1 MLTIGGKK
9 ILLGISGS
17 IAAYKSPLLLRLL
30 IKNGAEVKVVLT
42 PNAMDFVTPTTLS
55 TLSKNPVNSSFTDI
69 KDEQDNHPVWNNHI
83 ELSLWADFMIIA
95 PATSN
100 TISSMASARCD
111 NLLLAC
117 YLSAK
122 CPVFVAPSMDLDM
135 YKHPGNQENLN
146 KLKRFGNII
155 LESEIGDLASGLN
168 GKGRMM
174 EPENIIKYLI
184 RNLKNE
190 FPLKEKK
197 ILISAGPTY
206 EKIDPVRFIGNFS
219 SGKMGFSLAEA
230 AANLGAKVT
239 LISGPSSSQILNSSI
254 DLIKV
259 ISAKEMYSEILKYFF
274 STDIFV
280 SAAAVA
286 DFIPRKFSHLKIKK
300 NQKLCEISLKKNIDI
315 LYKLGKIKTNQYILG
330 FALET
335 NDGDENAYNKLI
347 NKNLDAIFLNILNDD
362 QNVFN
367 SDYNRGK
374 YITRKQSISFELTTK
389 LDLSYKIFKQ
399 IIKDS

>member
-1 MLTIGGKK
+1 MLALQGKK
-9 ILLGISGS
+9 ILLGVSGS
-17 IAAYKSPLLLRLL
+17 IAAYKSPILVRLL
-30 IKNGAEVKVVLT
+30 IKSGADVKVVLT
-42 PNAMDFVTPTTLS
+42 PSALDFVTPTTLS
-55 TLSKNPVNSSFTDI
+55 TLSKNPVNSSFTEI
-69 KDEQDNHPVWNNHI
+69 KDEEDNPEWNNHV

-146 KLKRFGNII
+146 KLKSFGNII
-155 LESEIGDLASGLN
+155 LESETGYLASGLK

-174 EPENIIKYLI
+174 EPKNIIKCI
-184 RNLKNE
+184 VENIKNE
-190 FPLKEKK
+190 FPLKGKN

-239 LISGPSSSQILNSSI
+239 LISGPSSLKILNNSI
-254 DLIKV
+254 NLINV
-259 ISAKEMYSEILKYFF
+259 VSANEMYNEILKYFF
-274 STDIFV
+274 NIDIFI
-280 SAAAVA
+280 SAAAVS
-286 DFIPRKFSHLKIKK
+286 DFIPNEFHHLKIKK
-300 NQKLCEISLKKNIDI
+300 SQKLNEISLKENIDI
-315 LYKLGKIKTNQYILG
+315 LFNLGKIKTNQYLVG
-330 FALET
+330 FALES
-335 NDGDENAYNKLI
+335 NDGDKNAYNKLI
-347 NKNLDAIFLNILNDD
+347 NKNLDAIFLNILSDK
-362 QNVFN
+362 QNIFN
-367 SDYNRGK
+367 SDYNHGK
-374 YITRKQSISFELTTK
+374 YITRKKSISFKLTTK
-389 LDLSYKIFKQ
+389 LDLSYKIFEQ
-399 IIKDS
+399 IINDS

>member
-1 MLTIGGKK
+1 MHTLGGKK
-9 ILLGISGS
+9 VLLGISGS
-17 IAAYKSPLLLRLL
+17 IAAYKSPQLVRLL

-42 PNAMDFVTPTTLS
+42 PSAMDFVTPTTLS
-55 TLSKNPVNSSFTDI
+55 TLSKNPVNTSFTEI
-69 KDEQDNHPVWNNHI
+69 KDEQDNPEWNNHV
-83 ELSLWADFMIIA
+83 ELSLWADFIIIA

-146 KLKRFGNII
+146 KLKSFGNII
-155 LESEIGDLASGLN
+155 LESESGDLASGLK

-174 EPENIIKYLI
+174 EPKNIIKYLI
-184 RNLKNE
+184 KDLKNE
-190 FPLKEKK
+190 LPLKGKK
-197 ILISAGPTY
+197 ILISAGPTF

-230 AANLGAKVT
+230 ATNLGANVT
-239 LISGPSSSQILNSSI
+239 LISGPTSLKIFNSSI
-254 DLIKV
+254 NLISV
-259 ISAKEMYSEILKYFF
+259 VTADEMYNAILKYFF
-274 STDIFV
+274 SVDIFV

-286 DFIPRKFSHLKIKK
+286 DFIPNEYHHLKIKK
-300 NQKLCEISLKKNIDI
+300 SQKLNQITIKENIDI
-315 LYKLGKIKTNQYILG
+315 LYNLGKIKTNQFILG

-335 NDGDENAYNKLI
+335 NNGNDNAYNKLI
-347 NKNLDAIFLNILNDD
+347 NKNLDAIFLNILDD
-362 QNVFN
+362 KQNVFN
-367 SDYNRGK
+367 SDYNHGK
-374 YITRKQSISFELTTK
+374 YITRKKSVSFELTTK
-389 LDLSYKIFKQ
+389 LDLSYKIFEQ
-399 IIKDS
+399 IIIDS

>member
-1 MLTIGGKK
+1 MYTLGGKK
-9 ILLGISGS
+9 VLLGISGS
-17 IAAYKSPLLLRLL
+17 IAAYKSPQLVRLL
-30 IKNGAEVKVVLT
+30 IKKGAEVKVVLT
-42 PNAMDFVTPTTLS
+42 PSAMDFVTPTTLS
-55 TLSKNPVNSSFTDI
+55 TLSKNPVNTSFTERR
-69 KDEQDNHPVWNNHI
+69 DEQDNPEWNNHV
-83 ELSLWADFMIIA
+83 ELSLWADFIIIA

-146 KLKRFGNII
+146 KLKSFGNII
-155 LESEIGDLASGLN
+155 LESESGDLASGLK

-174 EPENIIKYLI
+174 EPKNIIKYLI
-184 RNLKNE
+184 KDLKNE
-190 FPLKEKK
+190 LPLRGKK

-230 AANLGAKVT
+230 ATNLGANVT
-239 LISGPSSSQILNSSI
+239 LISGPTSLKILNSSI
-254 DLIKV
+254 NLINV
-259 ISAKEMYSEILKYFF
+259 ITADEMYNAILKYFF
-274 STDIFV
+274 SADIFV

-286 DFIPRKFSHLKIKK
+286 DFIPNEYHHLKIKK
-300 NQKLCEISLKKNIDI
+300 SQKLSQIIIKENIDI
-315 LYKLGKIKTNQYILG
+315 LYNLGKIKTNQFMLG

-335 NDGDENAYNKLI
+335 NDGNDNAYNKLI
-347 NKNLDAIFLNILNDD
+347 NKNLDAIFLNILDD
-362 QNVFN
+362 KQNVFN
-367 SDYNRGK
+367 SDYNHGK
-374 YITRKQSISFELTTK
+374 YITRKKSVSFELTTK
-389 LDLSYKIFKQ
+389 LDLSYKIFEQ
-399 IIKDS
+399 IIRDS

>member
-1 MLTIGGKK
+1 MYTLGGKK
-9 ILLGISGS
+9 VLLGISGS
-17 IAAYKSPLLLRLL
+17 IAAYKSPQLVRLL
-30 IKNGAEVKVVLT
+30 IKKGAEVKVVLT
-42 PNAMDFVTPTTLS
+42 PSAMDFVTPTTLS
-55 TLSKNPVNSSFTDI
+55 TLSKNPVNTSFTEI
-69 KDEQDNHPVWNNHI
+69 KDENDNPEWNNHV
-83 ELSLWADFMIIA
+83 ELSLWADFIIIA

-146 KLKRFGNII
+146 KLKSFGNII
-155 LESEIGDLASGLN
+155 LESESGDLASGLK

-174 EPENIIKYLI
+174 EPKNIIKYLI
-184 RNLKNE
+184 KDLKNE
-190 FPLKEKK
+190 LPLKGKK

-230 AANLGAKVT
+230 ATNLGANVT
-239 LISGPSSSQILNSSI
+239 LISGPTSLKIFNSSI
-254 DLIKV
+254 NLINV
-259 ISAKEMYSEILKYFF
+259 VTADEMYNAILKYFF
-274 STDIFV
+274 SVDIFV

-286 DFIPRKFSHLKIKK
+286 DFIPNEYHHLKIKK
-300 NQKLCEISLKKNIDI
+300 SQKLSQITIKENIDI
-315 LYKLGKIKTNQYILG
+315 LYNLGKIKTNQFMLG

-335 NDGDENAYNKLI
+335 NDGNDNAYNKLI
-347 NKNLDAIFLNILNDD
+347 NKNLDAIFLNILDD
-362 QNVFN
+362 KQNVFN
-367 SDYNRGK
+367 SDYNHGK
-374 YITRKQSISFELTTK
+374 YITRKKSVSFELTTK
-389 LDLSYKIFKQ
+389 LDLSYKIFEQ
-399 IIKDS
+399 IIRDS

>member
-1 MLTIGGKK
+1 MYTLGGKK
-9 ILLGISGS
+9 VLLGISGS
-17 IAAYKSPLLLRLL
+17 IAAYKSPQLVRLL
-30 IKNGAEVKVVLT
+30 IKKGAEVKVVLT
-42 PNAMDFVTPTTLS
+42 PSAMDFVTPTTLS
-55 TLSKNPVNSSFTDI
+55 TLSKNPVNTSFTEI
-69 KDEQDNHPVWNNHI
+69 KDENDNPEWNNHV
-83 ELSLWADFMIIA
+83 ELSLWADFIIIA

-146 KLKRFGNII
+146 KLKSFGNII
-155 LESEIGDLASGLN
+155 LESESGDLASGLK

-174 EPENIIKYLI
+174 EPKNIIKYLI
-184 RNLKNE
+184 KDLKNE
-190 FPLKEKK
+190 LPLKGKK

-230 AANLGAKVT
+230 ATNLGANVT
-239 LISGPSSSQILNSSI
+239 LISGPTSLKIFNSSI
-254 DLIKV
+254 NLINV
-259 ISAKEMYSEILKYFF
+259 VTADEMYNAILKYFF
-274 STDIFV
+274 SVDIFV

-286 DFIPRKFSHLKIKK
+286 DFIPNEYHHLKIKK
-300 NQKLCEISLKKNIDI
+300 SQKLNQIIIKENIDI
-315 LYKLGKIKTNQYILG
+315 LYNLGKIKTNQFILG

-335 NDGDENAYNKLI
+335 NDGNDNAYNKLI
-347 NKNLDAIFLNILNDD
+347 NKNLDAIFLNILDD
-362 QNVFN
+362 QQNIFN
-367 SDYNRGK
+367 SDYNHGK
-374 YITRKQSISFELTTK
+374 YITRKKSVSFELTTK
-389 LDLSYKIFKQ
+389 LDLSYKIFEQ
-399 IIKDS
+399 IIRDS

>member
-1 MLTIGGKK
+1 MYTLGGKK
-9 ILLGISGS
+9 VLLGISGS
-17 IAAYKSPLLLRLL
+17 IAAYKSPQLVRLL

-42 PNAMDFVTPTTLS
+42 PSAMDFVTPTTLS
-55 TLSKNPVNSSFTDI
+55 TLSKNPVNTSFTEI
-69 KDEQDNHPVWNNHI
+69 KDENDNPEWNNHV
-83 ELSLWADFMIIA
+83 ELSLWADFIIIA

-146 KLKRFGNII
+146 KLKSFGNII
-155 LESEIGDLASGLN
+155 LESESGDLASGLN

-174 EPENIIKYLI
+174 EPKNIIKYLVKD
-184 RNLKNE
+184 LKNE
-190 FPLKEKK
+190 LPLKGKK
-197 ILISAGPTY
+197 ILISAGPTF

-230 AANLGAKVT
+230 ATNLGANVT
-239 LISGPSSSQILNSSI
+239 LISGPTSLKIFNSSI
-254 DLIKV
+254 NLISV
-259 ISAKEMYSEILKYFF
+259 VTADEMYNAILKYFF
-274 STDIFV
+274 SVDIFV

-286 DFIPRKFSHLKIKK
+286 DFIPNEYHHLKIKK
-300 NQKLCEISLKKNIDI
+300 SQKLNQIIIKENIDI
-315 LYKLGKIKTNQYILG
+315 LYNLGKIKTNQFILG

-335 NDGDENAYNKLI
+335 NDGNDNAYNKLI
-347 NKNLDAIFLNILNDD
+347 NKNLDAIFLNILDD
-362 QNVFN
+362 QQNIFN
-367 SDYNRGK
+367 SDYNHGK
-374 YITRKQSISFELTTK
+374 YITRKKSVSFELTTK
-389 LDLSYKIFKQ
+389 LDLSYKIFEQ
-399 IIKDS
+399 IIRDL

>member
-1 MLTIGGKK
+1 MHTLGGKK
-9 ILLGISGS
+9 VLLGISGS
-17 IAAYKSPLLLRLL
+17 IAAYKSPLLVRLL
-30 IKNGAEVKVVLT
+30 IKKGAEVKVVLT
-42 PNAMDFVTPTTLS
+42 PSAMDFVTPTTLS
-55 TLSKNPVNSSFTDI
+55 TLSKNPVNTSFTEI
-69 KDEQDNHPVWNNHI
+69 KDENDNPEWNNHV
-83 ELSLWADFMIIA
+83 ELSLWADFIIIA

-122 CPVFVAPSMDLDM
+122 CPVFIAPSMDLDM

-146 KLKRFGNII
+146 KLKSFGNII
-155 LESEIGDLASGLN
+155 LESESGDLASGLK

-174 EPENIIKYLI
+174 EPINIIKYLI
-184 RNLKNE
+184 KDLKNE
-190 FPLKEKK
+190 LPLKGKK

-230 AANLGAKVT
+230 ATNLGANVT
-239 LISGPSSSQILNSSI
+239 LISGPTSLKILNSSI
-254 DLIKV
+254 NLINV
-259 ISAKEMYSEILKYFF
+259 ITADEMYNAILKYFF
-274 STDIFV
+274 SADIFV

-286 DFIPRKFSHLKIKK
+286 DFIPNEYHHLKIKK
-300 NQKLCEISLKKNIDI
+300 SQKLNQITIKENIDI
-315 LYKLGKIKTNQYILG
+315 LYNLGKIKTNQFILG

-335 NDGDENAYNKLI
+335 NDGNDNAYNKLI
-347 NKNLDAIFLNILNDD
+347 NKNLDAIFLNILDD
-362 QNVFN
+362 KQNIFN
-367 SDYNRGK
+367 SDYNHGK
-374 YITRKQSISFELTTK
+374 YITRKKSVSFELTTK

-399 IIKDS
+399 IIIDS

>member
-1 MLTIGGKK
+1 MYTLGGKK
-9 ILLGISGS
+9 VLLGISGS
-17 IAAYKSPLLLRLL
+17 IAAYKSPQLVRLL
-30 IKNGAEVKVVLT
+30 IKKGAEVKVVLT
-42 PNAMDFVTPTTLS
+42 PSAMDFVTPTTLS
-55 TLSKNPVNSSFTDI
+55 TLSKNPVNTSFTEI
-69 KDEQDNHPVWNNHI
+69 KDENDNPEWNNHV
-83 ELSLWADFMIIA
+83 ELSLWADFIIIA

-146 KLKRFGNII
+146 KLKSFGNII
-155 LESEIGDLASGLN
+155 LESESGDLASGLK

-174 EPENIIKYLI
+174 EPKNIIKYLI
-184 RNLKNE
+184 KDLKNE
-190 FPLKEKK
+190 LPLRGKK

-230 AANLGAKVT
+230 ATNLGANVT
-239 LISGPSSSQILNSSI
+239 LISGPTSLKILNSSI
-254 DLIKV
+254 NLINV
-259 ISAKEMYSEILKYFF
+259 ITADEMYNAILKYFF
-274 STDIFV
+274 SADIFV

-286 DFIPRKFSHLKIKK
+286 DFIPNEYHHLKIKK
-300 NQKLCEISLKKNIDI
+300 NQKLSQITIKENIDI
-315 LYKLGKIKTNQYILG
+315 LYNLGKIKTNQFMLG

-335 NDGDENAYNKLI
+335 NDGNDNAYNKLI
-347 NKNLDAIFLNILNDD
+347 NKNLDAIFLNILDD
-362 QNVFN
+362 KQNVFN
-367 SDYNRGK
+367 SDYNHGK
-374 YITRKQSISFELTTK
+374 YITRKKSVSFELTTK
-389 LDLSYKIFKQ
+389 LDLSYKIFEQ
-399 IIKDS
+399 IIRDS

>member
-1 MLTIGGKK
+1 MLSLGGKK
-9 ILLGISGS
+9 VLLGISGS
-17 IAAYKSPLLLRLL
+17 IAAYKSPFLVRLL

-42 PNAMDFVTPTTLS
+42 PSAIDFVTLTTLS
-55 TLSKNPVNSSFTDI
+55 TLSKNPVNSSFI
-69 KDEQDNHPVWNNHI
+69 ESKDEQNNPEWNNHV

-135 YKHPGNQENLN
+135 YRHPGNQDNLN
-146 KLKRFGNII
+146 KLKSFGNII
-155 LESEIGDLASGLN
+155 LESESGDLASGLV

-174 EPENIIKYLI
+174 EPENIIKNLK
-184 RNLKNE
+184 RNLNIDL
-190 FPLKEKK
+190 PLKGKS

-219 SGKMGFSLAEA
+219 SGKMGFSLAESA
-230 AANLGAKVT
+230 TNLGAKVT
-239 LISGPSSSQILNSSI
+239 LVSGPSSLKISNSSI
-254 DLIKV
+254 NLINV
-259 ISAKEMYSEILKYFF
+259 ISADEMYNEILKYFF
-274 STDIFV
+274 SVDVFI

-286 DFIPRKFSHLKIKK
+286 DFIPEKSYNLKIKK
-300 NQKLCEISLKKNIDI
+300 SQFLNIISLKKNIDI
-315 LYKLGKIKTNQYILG
+315 LLELGKIKTDQYMFG

-335 NDGDENAYNKLI
+335 NDGEQNASDKLI
-347 NKNLDAIFLNILNDD
+347 NKNLDAIFLNNLNSK

-367 SDYNRGK
+367 SDYNQGK
-374 YITRKQSISFELTTK
+374 LITRKKSISFDLTSK
-389 LDLSYKIFKQ
+389 LDLSYKILEQ
-399 IIKDS
+399 IMKDL

>member
-1 MLTIGGKK
+1 MLALGGKK

-17 IAAYKSPLLLRLL
+17 IAAYKSPLLVRLL
-30 IKNGAEVKVVLT
+30 IKKGAEVKVVLT
-42 PNAMDFVTPTTLS
+42 PSAMDFVTPTTLS
-55 TLSKNPVNSSFTDI
+55 TLSKNPVNTSFTEI
-69 KDEQDNHPVWNNHI
+69 KDENDNPEWNNHVK
-83 ELSLWADFMIIA
+83 LSLWADFMIIA

-146 KLKRFGNII
+146 KLKSFGNII
-155 LESEIGDLASGLN
+155 LESESGDLASGLK

-174 EPENIIKYLI
+174 EPKNIIKYLI
-184 RNLKNE
+184 KDLKNE
-190 FPLKEKK
+190 LPLKGKK

-230 AANLGAKVT
+230 ATNLGANVT
-239 LISGPSSSQILNSSI
+239 LISGPTSLKIFNNSI
-254 DLIKV
+254 NLINV
-259 ISAKEMYSEILKYFF
+259 VTADEMYNAILKYFF
-274 STDIFV
+274 SVDIFV

-286 DFIPRKFSHLKIKK
+286 DFIPNEYHHLKIKK
-300 NQKLCEISLKKNIDI
+300 SQKFNQITIKENIDI
-315 LYKLGKIKTNQYILG
+315 LYNLGKIKTNQFMLG

-335 NDGDENAYNKLI
+335 NDGNDNAYNKLI
-347 NKNLDAIFLNILNDD
+347 NKNLDAIFLNILDD
-362 QNVFN
+362 KQNVFN
-367 SDYNRGK
+367 SDYNHGK
-374 YITRKQSISFELTTK
+374 YITRKKSVSFELTTK
-389 LDLSYKIFKQ
+389 LDLSYKIFEQ
-399 IIKDS
+399 IIRDS

>member
-1 MLTIGGKK
+1 MYTLGGKK
-9 ILLGISGS
+9 VLLGISGS
-17 IAAYKSPLLLRLL
+17 IAAYKSPQLVRLL

-42 PNAMDFVTPTTLS
+42 PSAMDFVTPTTLS
-55 TLSKNPVNSSFTDI
+55 TLSKNPVNTSFTERR
-69 KDEQDNHPVWNNHI
+69 DEQDNPEWNNHV
-83 ELSLWADFMIIA
+83 ELSLWADFIIIA

-146 KLKRFGNII
+146 KLKSFGNII
-155 LESEIGDLASGLN
+155 LESESGDLASGLK

-174 EPENIIKYLI
+174 EPKNIIKYLI
-184 RNLKNE
+184 KDLKNE
-190 FPLKEKK
+190 LPLKGKK

-230 AANLGAKVT
+230 ATNLGANVT
-239 LISGPSSSQILNSSI
+239 LISGPTSLKILNSSI
-254 DLIKV
+254 NLINV
-259 ISAKEMYSEILKYFF
+259 VTADEMYNAILKYFF
-274 STDIFV
+274 SVDIFV

-286 DFIPRKFSHLKIKK
+286 DFIPNEYHHLKIKK
-300 NQKLCEISLKKNIDI
+300 SQKLNQITIKENIDI
-315 LYKLGKIKTNQYILG
+315 LYNLGKIKTNQFILG

-335 NDGDENAYNKLI
+335 NDGNDNAYNKLI
-347 NKNLDAIFLNILNDD
+347 NKNLDAIFLNILDD
-362 QNVFN
+362 KQNIFN
-367 SDYNRGK
+367 SDYNHGK
-374 YITRKQSISFELTTK
+374 YITRKKSVSFELTTK
-389 LDLSYKIFKQ
+389 LDLSYKIFEQ
-399 IIKDS
+399 IIRDS

>member
-1 MLTIGGKK
+1 MYTLGGKK
-9 ILLGISGS
+9 VLLGISGS
-17 IAAYKSPLLLRLL
+17 IAAYKSPLLVRLL
-30 IKNGAEVKVVLT
+30 IKKGAEVKVVLT
-42 PNAMDFVTPTTLS
+42 PSAMDFVTPTTLS
-55 TLSKNPVNSSFTDI
+55 TLSKNPVNTSFTEI
-69 KDEQDNHPVWNNHI
+69 KDENDNPEWNNHV
-83 ELSLWADFMIIA
+83 ELSLWADFIIIA

-146 KLKRFGNII
+146 KLKSFGNII
-155 LESEIGDLASGLN
+155 LESESGDLASGLK

-174 EPENIIKYLI
+174 EPKNIIKYLI
-184 RNLKNE
+184 KDLKNE
-190 FPLKEKK
+190 LPLRGKK
-197 ILISAGPTY
+197 ILISAGPTF

-230 AANLGAKVT
+230 ATNLGANVT
-239 LISGPSSSQILNSSI
+239 LISGPTSLKILNSSI
-254 DLIKV
+254 NLINV
-259 ISAKEMYSEILKYFF
+259 VTADEMYNAILKYFF
-274 STDIFV
+274 SVDIFV

-286 DFIPRKFSHLKIKK
+286 DFIPNEYHHLKIKK
-300 NQKLCEISLKKNIDI
+300 SQKLNQITIKENIDI
-315 LYKLGKIKTNQYILG
+315 LYNLGKIKTNQFILG

-335 NDGDENAYNKLI
+335 NDGNDNAYNKLI
-347 NKNLDAIFLNILNDD
+347 NKNLDAIFLNILDD
-362 QNVFN
+362 KQNIFN
-367 SDYNRGK
+367 SDYNHGK
-374 YITRKQSISFELTTK
+374 YITRKKSVSFELTTK

-399 IIKDS
+399 IIIDS

>member
-1 MLTIGGKK
+1 MHTLGGKK
-9 ILLGISGS
+9 VLLGISGS
-17 IAAYKSPLLLRLL
+17 IAAYKSPQLVRLL

-42 PNAMDFVTPTTLS
+42 PSAMDFVTPTTLS
-55 TLSKNPVNSSFTDI
+55 TLSKNPVNTSFTEI
-69 KDEQDNHPVWNNHI
+69 KDEQDNPEWNNHV
-83 ELSLWADFMIIA
+83 ELSLWADFIIIA

-146 KLKRFGNII
+146 KLKSFGNII
-155 LESEIGDLASGLN
+155 LESESGDLASGLK

-174 EPENIIKYLI
+174 EPKNIIKYLI
-184 RNLKNE
+184 KDLKNE
-190 FPLKEKK
+190 LPLKGKK

-230 AANLGAKVT
+230 ATNLGANVT
-239 LISGPSSSQILNSSI
+239 LISGPTSLKILNSSI
-254 DLIKV
+254 NLINV
-259 ISAKEMYSEILKYFF
+259 VTADEMYNAILKYFF
-274 STDIFV
+274 SVDIFV

-286 DFIPRKFSHLKIKK
+286 DFIPNEYHHLKIKK
-300 NQKLCEISLKKNIDI
+300 SQKLNQITIKENIDI
-315 LYKLGKIKTNQYILG
+315 LYNLGKIKTNQFILG

-335 NDGDENAYNKLI
+335 NDGNDNAYNKLI
-347 NKNLDAIFLNILNDD
+347 NKNLDAIFLNILDD
-362 QNVFN
+362 QQNIFN
-367 SDYNRGK
+367 SDYNHGK
-374 YITRKQSISFELTTK
+374 YITRKKSVSFELTTK
-389 LDLSYKIFKQ
+389 LDLSYKIFEQ
-399 IIKDS
+399 IIRDL

>member
-1 MLTIGGKK
+1 MLTLGGKK
-9 ILLGISGS
+9 ILLGVSGS

-42 PNAMDFVTPTTLS
+42 PSAMDFVTPTTLS
-55 TLSKNPVNSSFTDI
+55 TLSNNPVNSSFTEI
-69 KDEQDNHPVWNNHI
+69 KDEQDNPEWNNHI

-135 YKHPGNQENLN
+135 YKHPGNQENLI

-155 LESEIGDLASGLN
+155 LESEIGDLASGLK

-259 ISAKEMYSEILKYFF
+259 VSADEMYSEILKYFF
-274 STDIFV
+274 NIDIFI

-286 DFIPRKFSHLKIKK
+286 DFVPKKFHHLKIKK
-300 NQKLCEISLKKNIDI
+300 SQKLNEISLKKNIDI

-335 NDGDENAYNKLI
+335 NDEDENAYNKLI
-347 NKNLDAIFLNILNDD
+347 KKNLDAIFLNILNDN
-362 QNVFN
+362 QNIFN
-367 SDYNRGK
+367 SDYNQGK
-374 YITRKQSISFELTTK
+374 FITRKKSISFELATK
-389 LDLSYKIFKQ
+389 LDLSYKIFEQ

>member
-1 MLTIGGKK
+1 MYTLGGKK
-9 ILLGISGS
+9 VLLGISGS
-17 IAAYKSPLLLRLL
+17 IAAYKSPQLVRLL
-30 IKNGAEVKVVLT
+30 IKKGAEVKVVLT
-42 PNAMDFVTPTTLS
+42 PSAMDFVTPTTLS
-55 TLSKNPVNSSFTDI
+55 TLSKNPVNTSFTERR
-69 KDEQDNHPVWNNHI
+69 DEQDNPEWNNHV
-83 ELSLWADFMIIA
+83 ELSLWADFIIIA

-146 KLKRFGNII
+146 KLKSFGNII
-155 LESEIGDLASGLN
+155 LESESGDLASGLK

-174 EPENIIKYLI
+174 EPKNIIKYLI
-184 RNLKNE
+184 KDLKNE
-190 FPLKEKK
+190 LPLKGKK

-230 AANLGAKVT
+230 ATNLGANVT
-239 LISGPSSSQILNSSI
+239 LISGPTSLKILNSSI
-254 DLIKV
+254 NLINV
-259 ISAKEMYSEILKYFF
+259 ITADEMYNAILKYFF
-274 STDIFV
+274 SADIFV

-286 DFIPRKFSHLKIKK
+286 DFIPNEYHHLKIKK
-300 NQKLCEISLKKNIDI
+300 SQKLNQIIIKENIDI
-315 LYKLGKIKTNQYILG
+315 LYNLGKIKTNQFILG

-335 NDGDENAYNKLI
+335 NDGNDNAYNKLI
-347 NKNLDAIFLNILNDD
+347 NKNLDAIFLNILDD
-362 QNVFN
+362 QQNIFN
-367 SDYNRGK
+367 SDYNHGK
-374 YITRKQSISFELTTK
+374 YITRKKSVSFELTTK
-389 LDLSYKIFKQ
+389 LDLSYKIFEQ
-399 IIKDS
+399 IIRDS

>member
-1 MLTIGGKK
+1 MYTLGGKK
-9 ILLGISGS
+9 VLLGISGS
-17 IAAYKSPLLLRLL
+17 IAAYKSPQLVRLL

-42 PNAMDFVTPTTLS
+42 PSAMDFVTPTTLS
-55 TLSKNPVNSSFTDI
+55 TLSKNPVNTSFTEI
-69 KDEQDNHPVWNNHI
+69 KDEQDNPEWNNHV
-83 ELSLWADFMIIA
+83 ELSLWADFIIIA

-146 KLKRFGNII
+146 KLKSFGNII
-155 LESEIGDLASGLN
+155 LESESGDLASGLK

-174 EPENIIKYLI
+174 EPKNIIKYLI
-184 RNLKNE
+184 KDLKNE
-190 FPLKEKK
+190 LPLKGKK
-197 ILISAGPTY
+197 ILISAGPTF

-230 AANLGAKVT
+230 ATNLGANVT
-239 LISGPSSSQILNSSI
+239 LISGPTSLKILNSSI
-254 DLIKV
+254 NLINV
-259 ISAKEMYSEILKYFF
+259 VTADEMYNAILKYFF
-274 STDIFV
+274 SVDIFV

-286 DFIPRKFSHLKIKK
+286 DFIPNEYHHLKIKK
-300 NQKLCEISLKKNIDI
+300 SQKLNQITIKENIDI
-315 LYKLGKIKTNQYILG
+315 LYNLGKIKTNQFILG

-335 NDGDENAYNKLI
+335 NDGNDNAYNKLI
-347 NKNLDAIFLNILNDD
+347 NKNLDAIFLNILDD
-362 QNVFN
+362 KQNIFN
-367 SDYNRGK
+367 SDYNHGK
-374 YITRKQSISFELTTK
+374 YITRKKSVSFELTTK

-399 IIKDS
+399 IIIDS

>member
-1 MLTIGGKK
+1 MLALGGKK

-17 IAAYKSPLLLRLL
+17 IAAYKSPLLVRFL

-42 PNAMDFVTPTTLS
+42 PSAKDFVTPTTLS
-55 TLSKNPVNSSFTDI
+55 TLSKNPVNASFTKL
-69 KDEQDNHPVWNNHI
+69 KDNKDSPEWNNHV
-83 ELSLWADFMIIA
+83 ELSLWADFIIIA

-135 YKHPGNQENLN
+135 YNHPGNQRNLN
-146 KLKRFGNII
+146 KLKSFGNII
-155 LESEIGDLASGLN
+155 LESESGDLASGLV

-174 EPENIIKYLI
+174 EPKNITQAVI

-190 FPLKEKK
+190 LTLKEKK
-197 ILISAGPTY
+197 ILITAGPTY

-219 SGKMGFSLAEA
+219 SGKMGFALAEV
-230 AANLGAKVT
+230 AANLGAEVT
-239 LISGPSSSQILNSSI
+239 LISGPCSIQISDQRI
-254 DLIKV
+254 KLIKV
-259 ISAKEMYSEILKYFF
+259 ISANEMYNEILKYFF
-274 STDIFV
+274 NVDVFI

-286 DFIPRKFSHLKIKK
+286 DFIPKEFHHLKIKK
-300 NQKLCEISLKKNIDI
+300 SKNFNKILLKNNID
-315 LYKLGKIKTNQYILG
+315 LLQSLGKIKTNQFMVG

-335 NDGDENAYNKLI
+335 NEGDQNAFNKLI
-347 NKNLDAIFLNILNDD
+347 SKNLDAIFLNIMDNNKIIFD
-362 QNVFN
+362 
-367 SDYNRGK
+367 SDYNQGK
-374 YITRKQSISFELTTK
+374 YITRKRSISFDLTTK
-389 LDLSYKIFKQ
+389 LALSHKIFEQ
-399 IIKDS
+399 IIKDL

>member
-1 MLTIGGKK
+1 MYTLGGKK
-9 ILLGISGS
+9 VLLGISGS
-17 IAAYKSPLLLRLL
+17 IAAYKSPQLVRLL
-30 IKNGAEVKVVLT
+30 IKKGAEVKVVLT
-42 PNAMDFVTPTTLS
+42 PSAMDFVTPTTLS
-55 TLSKNPVNSSFTDI
+55 TLSKNPVNTSFTEI
-69 KDEQDNHPVWNNHI
+69 KDENDNPEWNNHV
-83 ELSLWADFMIIA
+83 ELSLWADFIIIA

-146 KLKRFGNII
+146 KLKSFGNII
-155 LESEIGDLASGLN
+155 LESESGDLASGLK

-174 EPENIIKYLI
+174 EPKNIIKYLI
-184 RNLKNE
+184 KDLKNE
-190 FPLKEKK
+190 LPLKGKK

-230 AANLGAKVT
+230 ATNLGANVT
-239 LISGPSSSQILNSSI
+239 LISGPTSLKILNSSI
-254 DLIKV
+254 NLINV
-259 ISAKEMYSEILKYFF
+259 ITADEMYNAILKYFF
-274 STDIFV
+274 SADIFV

-286 DFIPRKFSHLKIKK
+286 DFIPNEYHHLKIKK
-300 NQKLCEISLKKNIDI
+300 SQKLNQIIIKENIDI
-315 LYKLGKIKTNQYILG
+315 LYNLGKIKTNQFILG

-335 NDGDENAYNKLI
+335 NDGNDNAYNKLI
-347 NKNLDAIFLNILNDD
+347 NKNLDAIFLNILDD
-362 QNVFN
+362 QQNIFN
-367 SDYNRGK
+367 SDYNHGK
-374 YITRKQSISFELTTK
+374 YITRKKSVSFELTTK
-389 LDLSYKIFKQ
+389 LDLSYKIFEQ
-399 IIKDS
+399 IIRDS

>member
-1 MLTIGGKK
+1 MLTLGGKK

-42 PNAMDFVTPTTLS
+42 PSAMDFVTPTTLS
-55 TLSKNPVNSSFTDI
+55 TLSKNPVNSSFTEV
-69 KDEQDNHPVWNNHI
+69 KDEQANPEWNNHI

-155 LESEIGDLASGLN
+155 LESEIGDLASGLK

-190 FPLKEKK
+190 FPLKKKK

-230 AANLGAKVT
+230 ATNLGAKVT
-239 LISGPSSSQILNSSI
+239 LISGPSSSQILDNSI

-259 ISAKEMYSEILKYFF
+259 VSANEMYSEILKYFF
-274 STDIFV
+274 STDIFI

-286 DFIPRKFSHLKIKK
+286 DFVPRKVSHSKIKK
-300 NQKLCEISLKKNIDI
+300 NQKLNEISLKKNIDI

-335 NDGDENAYNKLI
+335 NDGYENAYNKLI

-367 SDYNRGK
+367 SDHNQGK
-374 YITRKQSISFELTTK
+374 YITRKKSISFELTTK

>member
-1 MLTIGGKK
+1 MLTLGGKK
-9 ILLGISGS
+9 VLLGISGS
-17 IAAYKSPLLLRLL
+17 IAAYKSPLLVRLL
-30 IKNGAEVKVVLT
+30 IKKGAEVRVILT
-42 PNAMDFVTPTTLS
+42 PSALDFVTPTTLS
-55 TLSKNPVNSSFTDI
+55 TLSNNPVNTSFTEI
-69 KDEQDNHPVWNNHI
+69 KDKQDNPEWINHV

-111 NLLLAC
+111 NLLLAS
-117 YLSAK
+117 YLSSK

-135 YKHPGNQENLN
+135 YKHPGNQENLS
-146 KLKRFGNII
+146 KLKSFGNII
-155 LESEIGDLASGLN
+155 LESETGDLASGLK

-174 EPENIIKYLI
+174 EPENIVSNII
-184 RNLKNE
+184 RNIKNE
-190 FPLKEKK
+190 YPLKGKN

-219 SGKMGFSLAEA
+219 SGKMGFSLAEV

-239 LISGPSSSQILNSSI
+239 LISGPSSLKTSNNTIN
-254 DLIKV
+254 LINV
-259 ISAKEMYSEILKYFF
+259 VSAEEMYNEILKYFF
-274 STDIFV
+274 SVDIFV

-286 DFIPRKFSHLKIKK
+286 DFIPKEFHHLKIKK
-300 NQKLCEISLKKNIDI
+300 SQRLNKISLKKNIDI
-315 LYKLGKIKTNQYILG
+315 LHNLGKIKTNQYIVG

-335 NDGDENAYNKLI
+335 DDGDKNAYNKLI
-347 NKNLDAIFLNILNDD
+347 DKNLDAIFLNILSDK

-367 SDYNRGK
+367 SDYNFGK
-374 YITRKQSISFELTTK
+374 YITRKKSISFKLTTK
-389 LDLSYKIFKQ
+389 LDLSNKIFEQ

>member
-1 MLTIGGKK
+1 MLSLGGKK

-17 IAAYKSPLLLRLL
+17 IAAYKSPFLVRLL
-30 IKNGAEVKVVLT
+30 IKNGARVKVVVT
-42 PNAMDFVTPTTLS
+42 PSAIDFVTLTTLS
-55 TLSKNPVNSSFTDI
+55 TLSKNPVNSSFI
-69 KDEQDNHPVWNNHI
+69 ESKDEQNNPEWNNHV

-135 YKHPGNQENLN
+135 YRHPGNQDNLK
-146 KLKRFGNII
+146 KLKSFGNII
-155 LESEIGDLASGLN
+155 LESETGDLASGLV

-174 EPENIIKYLI
+174 EPENIIKNLK
-184 RNLKNE
+184 RNLNINL
-190 FPLKEKK
+190 PLKGKS

-219 SGKMGFSLAEA
+219 SGKMGFSLAESA
-230 AANLGAKVT
+230 TNLGAKVT
-239 LISGPSSSQILNSSI
+239 LVSGPSSLKISNSSI
-254 DLIKV
+254 NLINV
-259 ISAKEMYSEILKYFF
+259 ISADEMYNEILKYFF
-274 STDIFV
+274 SADVFI

-286 DFIPRKFSHLKIKK
+286 DFIPEKSFSLKIKK
-300 NQKLCEISLKKNIDI
+300 SQFLNKISLKKNIDI
-315 LYKLGKIKTNQYILG
+315 LYELGKIKTNQYIVG
-330 FALET
+330 FSLET
-335 NDGDENAYNKLI
+335 NDGEQNAIDKLN
-347 NKNLDAIFLNILNDD
+347 NKNLDAIFLNILNSK

-367 SDYNRGK
+367 SDYNQGK
-374 YITRKQSISFELTTK
+374 LITKKKSTSYDLTSK
-389 LDLSYKIFKQ
+389 LDLSYKIFEQ
-399 IIKDS
+399 IIKDL

>member
-1 MLTIGGKK
+1 MYTLGGKK
-9 ILLGISGS
+9 VLLGISGS
-17 IAAYKSPLLLRLL
+17 IAAYKSPQLVRLL
-30 IKNGAEVKVVLT
+30 IKKGAEVKVVLT
-42 PNAMDFVTPTTLS
+42 PSAMDFVTPTTLS
-55 TLSKNPVNSSFTDI
+55 TLSKNPVNTSFTEI
-69 KDEQDNHPVWNNHI
+69 KDENDNPEWNNHV
-83 ELSLWADFMIIA
+83 ELSLWADFIIIA

-146 KLKRFGNII
+146 KLKSFGNII
-155 LESEIGDLASGLN
+155 LESESGDLASGLK

-174 EPENIIKYLI
+174 EPKNIIKYI
-184 RNLKNE
+184 IKDLKNE
-190 FPLKEKK
+190 LPLKGKK

-230 AANLGAKVT
+230 ATNLGANVT
-239 LISGPSSSQILNSSI
+239 LISGPTSLKIFNSSI
-254 DLIKV
+254 NLINV
-259 ISAKEMYSEILKYFF
+259 VTADEMYNAILKYFF
-274 STDIFV
+274 SVDIFV

-286 DFIPRKFSHLKIKK
+286 DFIPNEYHHLKIKK
-300 NQKLCEISLKKNIDI
+300 NQKLSQITIKENIDI
-315 LYKLGKIKTNQYILG
+315 LYNLGKIKTNQFMLG

-335 NDGDENAYNKLI
+335 NDGNDNAYNKLI
-347 NKNLDAIFLNILNDD
+347 NKNLDAIFLNILDD
-362 QNVFN
+362 KQNVFN
-367 SDYNRGK
+367 SDYNHGK
-374 YITRKQSISFELTTK
+374 YITRKKSVSFELTTK
-389 LDLSYKIFKQ
+389 LDLSYKIFEQ
-399 IIKDS
+399 IIRDS

>member
-1 MLTIGGKK
+1 MYTLGGKK
-9 ILLGISGS
+9 VLLGISGS
-17 IAAYKSPLLLRLL
+17 IAAYKSPQLVRLL
-30 IKNGAEVKVVLT
+30 IKKGAEVKVVLT
-42 PNAMDFVTPTTLS
+42 PSAMDFVTPTTLS
-55 TLSKNPVNSSFTDI
+55 TLSKNPVNTSFTERR
-69 KDEQDNHPVWNNHI
+69 DEQDNPEWNNHV
-83 ELSLWADFMIIA
+83 ELSLWADFIIIA

-146 KLKRFGNII
+146 KLKSFGNII
-155 LESEIGDLASGLN
+155 LESESGDLASGLK

-174 EPENIIKYLI
+174 EPKNIIKYLI
-184 RNLKNE
+184 KDLKNE
-190 FPLKEKK
+190 LPLRGKK

-230 AANLGAKVT
+230 ATNLGANVT
-239 LISGPSSSQILNSSI
+239 LISGPTSLKIFNSSI
-254 DLIKV
+254 NLINV
-259 ISAKEMYSEILKYFF
+259 VTADEMYNAILKYFF
-274 STDIFV
+274 SVDIFV

-286 DFIPRKFSHLKIKK
+286 DFIPNEYHHLKIKK
-300 NQKLCEISLKKNIDI
+300 SQKLSQITIKENIDI
-315 LYKLGKIKTNQYILG
+315 LYNLGKIKTNQFMLG

-335 NDGDENAYNKLI
+335 NDGNDNAYNKLI
-347 NKNLDAIFLNILNDD
+347 NKNLDAIFLNILDD
-362 QNVFN
+362 KQNVFN
-367 SDYNRGK
+367 SDYNHGK
-374 YITRKQSISFELTTK
+374 YITRKKSVSFELTTK
-389 LDLSYKIFKQ
+389 LDLSYKIFEQ
-399 IIKDS
+399 IIRDS